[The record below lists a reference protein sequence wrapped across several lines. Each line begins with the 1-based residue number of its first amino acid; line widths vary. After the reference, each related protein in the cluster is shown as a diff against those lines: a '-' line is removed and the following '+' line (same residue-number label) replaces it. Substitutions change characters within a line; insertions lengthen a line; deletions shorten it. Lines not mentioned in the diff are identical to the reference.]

1 MTVGL
6 PETEKSDLAAATD
19 GFKKL
24 KNVFKNINLG
34 LIHGKMKKAEK
45 DLIMSKF
52 VNNTIHIL
60 VSTTVIEVGI
70 DIPNA
75 SVIVIEHSERFG
87 LTQLHQLRGRVGR
100 GAAKSYCILV
110 ERKITQNSKKRLQ
123 VMENTSDG
131 FIIADEDLK
140 MRGPGKFFST
150 EQSGFFNY
158 KLADM
163 INDGELI
170 RKARNCAQK
179 IVDKDPKLKN
189 HILMKERL
197 IKDYSQYFDTI
208 QIT

>member
-1 MTVGL
+1 
-6 PETEKSDLAAATD
+6 
-19 GFKKL
+19 
-24 KNVFKNINLG
+24 
-34 LIHGKMKKAEK
+34 MKKAEK

-52 VNNTIHIL
+52 VNNTIQIL